1 MIREDHIQPGEPS
14 THCRADRAAT
24 RTSQGSRAS
33 RPHRNWHSRGYLPH
47 CDTPNLIQSITFRL
61 DDALP
66 RDAVERM
73 DGEAD
78 SRQKR
83 KRIEDLLAAGRG
95 QCWLARVEI
104 AGAVESALLHFDGKR
119 YRLLAWC
126 VMPNHVHA
134 LIETCEGHPLSQ
146 VVHSWK
152 SYTAKQINS
161 LLERDGPVW
170 HVDYFDR
177 YIRDDLHLA
186 AVIRYIEDNPV
197 AAGLV
202 ERAEQWAFSS
212 AAQAWRT
219 SGRQE

>member
-1 MIREDHIQPGEPS
+1 M
-14 THCRADRAAT
+14 
-24 RTSQGSRAS
+24 
-33 RPHRNWHSRGYLPH
+33 
-47 CDTPNLIQSITFRL
+47 
-61 DDALP
+61 
-66 RDAVERM
+66 
-73 DGEAD
+73 
-78 SRQKR
+78 
-83 KRIEDLLAAGRG
+83 
-95 QCWLARVEI
+95 
-104 AGAVESALLHFDGKR
+104 ESALLHFDGKR

-219 SGRQE
+219 PGRQE